1 MKETLL
7 EDMKQAMR
15 DKDTITKNCIQMLR
29 AEILNEEKSKQI
41 ELTDSDIFK
50 IIQKQIKQKHK
61 VVEDFEKGNRE
72 DLVRQ
77 TEREIQIL
85 EGYLPVQLSPEE
97 LSESIRKIITELKID
112 IMNNSSFGQLM
123 KISKERLDNAANGSD
138 IANCIKELMKGE

>member
-1 MKETLL
+1 MKEILL

-29 AEILNEEKSKQI
+29 AEILNEEKSKQV

-61 VVEDFEKGNRE
+61 AVEDFKKGNRE
-72 DLVRQ
+72 DLVLQ

-85 EGYLPVQLSPEE
+85 EGYLPLQLSPEE
-97 LSESIRKIITELKID
+97 LAEGIRKIITEFKID
-112 IMNNSSFGQLM
+112 ITNNSSFGQLM
-123 KISKERLDNAANGSD
+123 KISKERLDNVANGSD
-138 IANCIKELMKGE
+138 ISNCIKKLMKGE